1 MNTDSPRVVLRSGS
15 LYFGAWPPSLRER
28 PWRGVHLHGRVRSRG
43 SNGLFS
49 HVECGT
55 HGTHGCSQIFVA
67 AFAERF
73 RKRATGSYPVFS
85 VKQKRK
91 GKSGWYQ
98 SSTVWLCQAG
108 ARAPLTRRP
117 FRSPSGPNFVKTW
130 ARPERTAPLTRELGV
145 AMGSSSVRGRRSSS
159 SRLHPPSPRQAVCTG
174 IAGDAVPDPLGHVGS
189 AREREVQQHRWA
201 LPDVGAS

>member
-67 AFAERF
+67 AFAERE
-73 RKRATGSYPVFS
+73 RS
-85 VKQKRK
+85 VPNAISTRE
-91 GKSGWYQ
+91 GTRELSFHVSGWFQ
-98 SSTVWLCQAG
+98 KLNRVVPCSTVWLCQIG
-108 ARAPLTRRP
+108 ARC
-117 FRSPSGPNFVKTW
+117 W
-130 ARPERTAPLTRELGV
+130 V
-145 AMGSSSVRGRRSSS
+145 ALVRGRLAAGLVELAVDGPA
-159 SRLHPPSPRQAVCTG
+159 RLVWLTST
-174 IAGDAVPDPLGHVGS
+174 
-189 AREREVQQHRWA
+189 
-201 LPDVGAS
+201 

>member
-73 RKRATGSYPVFS
+73 RKRATGPYPVFS
-85 VKQKRK
+85 VKLKRK

-98 SSTVWLCQAG
+98 SSTVWLCQVG
-108 ARAPLTRRP
+108 AR
-117 FRSPSGPNFVKTW
+117 
-130 ARPERTAPLTRELGV
+130 
-145 AMGSSSVRGRRSSS
+145 RGAS
-159 SRLHPPSPRQAVCTG
+159 
-174 IAGDAVPDPLGHVGS
+174 GDACGKRKPLSASMTQPWRTFGIHENCAARVSEKKTFLQNLRLGS
-189 AREREVQQHRWA
+189 II
-201 LPDVGAS
+201 

>member
-73 RKRATGSYPVFS
+73 RKRATGPYPVFS
-85 VKQKRK
+85 VKLKRK

-98 SSTVWLCQAG
+98 SSTVWLCQVG

-117 FRSPSGPNFVKTW
+117 FRSPSGPNFVETW
-130 ARPERTAPLTRELGV
+130 VKSREDCPPYPRALCCNGQQQCALPAKFEFKV
-145 AMGSSSVRGRRSSS
+145 ASSS
-159 SRLHPPSPRQAVCTG
+159 
-174 IAGDAVPDPLGHVGS
+174 
-189 AREREVQQHRWA
+189 A
-201 LPDVGAS
+201 LASCWQWDCG